1 VGRAIVTLVSREQA
15 EVGHRFRVVRIPD
28 ECSSCRLYQVC
39 MGRLKPG
46 RTYVV
51 AEVRPSLGQRC
62 KITGGEM
69 TPVVVEEVPLRLLLP
84 RKKALEGVVVTYE
97 GECRGCRDCPGED
110 TLSPGEKILVEKV
123 LGKTVCNGREFFV
136 VEASPV

>member
-1 VGRAIVTLVSREQA
+1 MGRTVVTLVSKEQA

-39 MGRLKPG
+39 MGRLRPG
-46 RTYVV
+46 RSYVIT
-51 AEVRPSLGQRC
+51 EVRPSLGQRC

-84 RKKALEGVVVTYE
+84 RKKALEGVIVTYE
-97 GECRGCRDCPGED
+97 GECRGCRDCPDES
-110 TLSPGEKILVEKV
+110 TLRPGEKILVEKV
-123 LGKTVCNGREFFV
+123 LGVAMCNGREFFV
-136 VEASPV
+136 VEVSPV